1 MKKELFWME
10 KDDDGFT
17 IIHFKDGTA
26 VSCETDTLAVKLA
39 FEVLKHKG
47 TVGY

>member
-1 MKKELFWME
+1 MKKELFWVE
-10 KDDDGFT
+10 KDADGFT

-26 VSCETDTLAVKLA
+26 VSFETEQLAIKMG